1 MRPITATLR
10 AQICKHLASCYDVD
24 QRDILPL
31 LESNIE
37 HWGKL
42 QWLEGGD
49 MMHASEI
56 GQHGTR
62 DMTYVKV
69 APSFFFF
76 QEANLVML
84 QFNGHYGQLRLL
96 FVIKLEPSDVLQTTT
111 TKFHLL
117 AAVSRSIMSRK
128 NRLGMPHTKGKSR
141 AVEIIDAEDLGF
153 VVGRVPDRGEFV
165 FTERIGCNNVLQA
178 REDPEEA
185 VAPRNHRQRR
195 I

>member
-1 MRPITATLR
+1 MRPIIATLR

-62 DMTYVKV
+62 DMTYVK
-69 APSFFFF
+69 
-76 QEANLVML
+76 
-84 QFNGHYGQLRLL
+84 FNGHYGQLRLL
-96 FVIKLEPSDVLQTTT
+96 FVIKLEPSNVLQTTT

-117 AAVSRSIMSRK
+117 AAVSRSIMSQK

-141 AVEIIDAEDLGF
+141 AVEIIDAEDLDF

-165 FTERIGCNNVLQA
+165 LTERIGCNNVLQA
-178 REDPEEA
+178 REDPVEA